1 MKQDTKFKIIE
12 AGAKIIHHKGFN
24 HTGIQEVLNAA
35 NVPKGSFYF
44 YFNNKEDFGMHV
56 IEFFNDKI
64 KNMLSPF
71 VEEKEISPVQRLEK
85 IFNWYIQLF
94 EDVKFQNGC
103 PIGNLGQE
111 MGDLSTAFREKLS
124 ESVDLMVKIYKG
136 LLDEALEN
144 GEIPVDLDTNEA
156 ASFIVTSWQG
166 ALIRMKIDSSCA
178 PLINHRQFILQML
191 TP

>member
-1 MKQDTKFKIIE
+1 VKQDTKLKIIE

-56 IEFFNDKI
+56 IEFFNDMI
-64 KNMLSPF
+64 RNLLSPF
-71 VEEKEISPVQRLEK
+71 VEKKEISPVQRMEK
-85 IFNWYIQLF
+85 IFDCYIQLF
-94 EDVKFQNGC
+94 TDLKFQYGC

-111 MGDLSTAFREKLS
+111 MGDLSPVFREKLS
-124 ESVDLMVKIYKG
+124 ESVKLIVKIYKK
-136 LLDEALEN
+136 LLDEASEN
-144 GEIPVDLDTNEA
+144 GEVPEDIDTKEA

-166 ALIRMKIDSSCA
+166 ALIRMKIDSSSA
-178 PLINHRQFILQML
+178 PLVNHKRFVLQML
-191 TP
+191 AP